1 MKTLKTHV
9 ISHYYYRFNIFYY
22 FKHFYNFSKIVGVDP
37 EGSILAEP
45 DNLNVTDTS
54 YYEVEGIGYD
64 FIPTVLSREVSDGVE
79 EDY

>member
-1 MKTLKTHV
+1 M
-9 ISHYYYRFNIFYY
+9 
-22 FKHFYNFSKIVGVDP
+22 GVDP

-79 EDY
+79 EDC